1 MKDFNIEEM
10 NLLCIIKGYDRE
22 DTINN
27 LFEVIPYI
35 NDKDI
40 KQVAERLIGI
50 LDGMTDAEYSEIS
63 FDFTIEE

>member
-1 MKDFNIEEM
+1 MKDFNVEEM
-10 NLLCIIKGYDRE
+10 NLLCIIKGSDRE

-40 KQVAERLIGI
+40 KQIAERLIGI
-50 LDGMTDAEYSEIS
+50 LDAMTDTEYSEIS
-63 FDFTIEE
+63 FDFTVEE

>member
-1 MKDFNIEEM
+1 MKDFNVEEM
-10 NLLCIIKGYDRE
+10 NLLCIIKGSDRE

-40 KQVAERLIGI
+40 KALAERLIGI
-50 LDGMTDAEYSEIS
+50 LDVMTDTEYGEIS
-63 FDFTIEE
+63 FDHTN

>member
-1 MKDFNIEEM
+1 MKDFNVEEM
-10 NLLCIIKGYDRE
+10 NLLCIIKGSDRE

-40 KQVAERLIGI
+40 KHIAERLIGI
-50 LDGMTDAEYSEIS
+50 LDTMTDAEYSEIS
-63 FDFTIEE
+63 FDFTVEE

>member
-1 MKDFNIEEM
+1 MKDFNVEEM
-10 NLLCIIKGYDRE
+10 NLLCIIKGSDRE

-40 KQVAERLIGI
+40 KQIAERLIGI
-50 LDGMTDAEYSEIS
+50 LDTMTDAKYNEIS
-63 FDFTIEE
+63 FDFTIED

>member
-1 MKDFNIEEM
+1 MKDFNVEEI
-10 NLLCIIKGYDRE
+10 NLLCIIKGSDRE

-40 KQVAERLIGI
+40 KQIAERLIGI
-50 LDGMTDAEYSEIS
+50 LDTMTDTEYSEIS
-63 FDFTIEE
+63 FDFTVED